1 MTMKILIVDDSD
13 SQRKI
18 LKSILEEYEVFEAY
32 GGLSAIESATKNLP
46 DVIIM
51 KIIMPVVGGFS
62 ALKILKSNEQTKNIP
77 IIMTSEKGNDFET
90 LRVAQL
96 GGAELLVKPFTNE
109 KVLEV
114 LKIASIPY
122 LNHCLEKELESSNQ
136 IKSSIAKI

>member
-51 KIIMPVVGGFS
+51 KIIMPGVGGFS

-90 LRVAQL
+90 VRVAQL
-96 GGAELLVKPFTNE
+96 GAAKLLSKPFAKE
-109 KVLEV
+109 MVLEAIKV
-114 LKIASIPY
+114 ASIPY
-122 LNHCLEKELESSNQ
+122 LKHCLEKELDSSNQ
-136 IKSSIAKI
+136 AKSSIAKI